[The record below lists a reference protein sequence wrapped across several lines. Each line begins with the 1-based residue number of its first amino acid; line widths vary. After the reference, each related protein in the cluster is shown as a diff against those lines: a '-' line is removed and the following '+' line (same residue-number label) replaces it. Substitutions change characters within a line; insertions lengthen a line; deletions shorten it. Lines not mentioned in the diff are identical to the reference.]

1 MAEEAIKNE
10 NVETEVNQNTDNGS
24 DTGTQSEKKYS
35 DEEVNNISK
44 KNSERA
50 VNKVLKELGITDR
63 EKAKQIL
70 AKAAAE
76 EAANGSADNDEQSR
90 ETELEAALQTA
101 TLNAEKADLS
111 VLLLLKQ
118 VKPEKIEKAVKLIDR
133 EDYLDENGKFNKEKA
148 EQAVN
153 SLLKEW
159 PELLAAKEESNVGF
173 SIGADGT
180 ESGKNSR
187 TDKSRSVQ
195 KSWNK
200 FNY

>member
-1 MAEEAIKNE
+1 MAEEATKNE
-10 NVETEVNQNTDNGS
+10 NVETEENQNTDNGS
-24 DTGTQSEKKYS
+24 DTGAQSEKKYS
-35 DEEVNNISK
+35 DEEMNSISK
-44 KNSERA
+44 KNSEKA

-76 EAANGSADNDEQSR
+76 EAANGAADAGEQSR
-90 ETELEAALQTA
+90 ETQLEAALQTA
-101 TLNAEKADLS
+101 TLNSEKSDLS

-153 SLLKEW
+153 TLLKEW
-159 PELLAAKEESNVGF
+159 PELLATTEESNVGF

-187 TDKSRSVQ
+187 TDKSKSVQ